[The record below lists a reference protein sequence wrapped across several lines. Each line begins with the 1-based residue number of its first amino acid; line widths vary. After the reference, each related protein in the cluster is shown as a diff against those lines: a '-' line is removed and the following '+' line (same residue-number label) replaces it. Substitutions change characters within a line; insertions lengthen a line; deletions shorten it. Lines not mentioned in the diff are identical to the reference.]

1 MSFGDADVLKR
12 FGNAFKNIRAEIEEN
27 TGSIVQF
34 DKNYTSIKF
43 ENNDDLPLDNFVD
56 MHLITIIFSSF
67 FAQNGKFYP

>member
-43 ENNDDLPLDNFVD
+43 ENNDD
-56 MHLITIIFSSF
+56 
-67 FAQNGKFYP
+67 